1 MMSSK
6 RLISAPWVQTVI
18 GVTAAEYLRLV
29 RHTTRFAIE
38 PADIYDSIARDS
50 PVIVAMWHGQ
60 HFLAPFLRRPEHR
73 VKVLVSRHRDGEIN
87 AIAAERLGVG
97 AIRGSGDHGTEFI
110 RKGGVSAFKKML
122 DALAEGFIIA
132 TTADV
137 PRVARVAGLGIVK
150 LAQLSGRPIY
160 PVAIATRRRYELNN
174 WDRTT
179 INLPFGC
186 GAWVAGRPVRVAADA
201 DNAAFEAARRAV
213 ETSLNAATL
222 RAYEIADAGT
232 PRILDKI
239 NR

>member
-6 RLISAPWVQTVI
+6 RLTSVPWVQTAI

-29 RHTTRFAIE
+29 WNTTRFALE
-38 PADIYDSIARDS
+38 PADIYDSIASNS

-60 HFLAPFLRRPEHR
+60 NFLAPFLRRPEHR
-73 VKVLVSRHRDGEIN
+73 VKVLVSRHRDGEIM

-122 DALAEGFIIA
+122 HALAEGFIIA

-150 LAQLSGRPIY
+150 LAQRSGRPIY
-160 PVAIATRRRYELNN
+160 PVAIATRRRSELDNR
-174 WDRTT
+174 DRTPLT
-179 INLPFGC
+179 LPFGR
-186 GAWVAGRPVRVAADA
+186 GAVVAGRPVRVAADA
-201 DNAAFEAARRAV
+201 DDAALEAARRAV
-213 ETSLNAATL
+213 ETTLNAATW
-222 RAYEIADAGT
+222 RAYEITDGST
-232 PRILDKI
+232 PRITAQD
-239 NR
+239 

>member
-1 MMSSK
+1 MRMMSSK
-6 RLISAPWVQTVI
+6 RLTSVPWVQTAI

-29 RHTTRFAIE
+29 WNTTRFALE
-38 PADIYDSIARDS
+38 PADIYDSIASNS

-60 HFLAPFLRRPEHR
+60 HFLTPFLRRPEHR

-97 AIRGSGDHGTEFI
+97 NIRGSGDHGTEFT
-110 RKGGVSAFKKML
+110 RKGGVSAFKEML

-150 LAQLSGRPIY
+150 LAQRSGRPIY
-160 PVAIATRRRYELNN
+160 PVAIATRRRYELDN

-179 INLPFGC
+179 INLPFGR
-186 GAWVAGRPVRVAADA
+186 GALVAGRPVRVAADA
-201 DNAAFEAARRAV
+201 DDAALEAARRAV
-213 ETSLNAATL
+213 ETSLNAATW
-222 RAYEIADAGT
+222 RAYEITDGST
-232 PRILDKI
+232 PRITAQD
-239 NR
+239 